1 MGSRR
6 WPLSMLLCALLL
18 AGAVV
23 AARAGPA
30 AAATRRSPTLA
41 PANTVVDGPS
51 ADITGLNGLAVARD
65 GTGGLVYLKSIAGV
79 AHVFVSGLRAGAF
92 QAPVQVDTG
101 LAGPSSQPVIA
112 ATNGGLTLVA
122 FINAGQLY
130 VVQQTNALSPWQA
143 PAALYGSG
151 ASNPS
156 LSISTFGKAY
166 LAFTALG
173 SGGHDIHA
181 AYFNQGQWTA
191 VPAPLDANAS
201 DDAGTGPGRP
211 QVATA
216 GDGTAIVAWGEH
228 GHVYTRRVLGS
239 APSIA
244 FQQADPPSFAG
255 FSEVSADQ
263 PAVGAGGDSSYAA
276 VAFHEVV
283 TSGGVKQ
290 SRVLVNRL
298 HAGQYDGAV
307 AADSPVTPGGE
318 GATSPRVSVT
328 EFGTGWISAQGDQSN
343 NAFLT
348 NLTTNDSV
356 ASHEQ
361 LNSLPQGAPPDTVPA
376 TAGIVSTL
384 LAWQQ
389 TGTPEIRVR
398 YAPDGTHLDPD
409 LTVSSPALGAA
420 NADLGLF
427 AGGDLAG
434 DAAIAWVQNIGSQS
448 QIVTAQ
454 LFQAPK
460 AFAPSTR
467 FGYSTSAN
475 PVLSWSAPSELW
487 GPLTYTVKLDGAVVG
502 SSQSPALQTAA
513 PVAQGRHV
521 WQVSAANLAGLTST
535 DRASVVF
542 VDSLPPQVR
551 PRITGARHVGDLLHI
566 YVRDTD
572 RPPGL
577 PASAGSGVVSLQV
590 KWGDGTKAFIKH
602 AASHAYRRRRTFT
615 VTVIAF
621 DRAGNRTVIT
631 KRVKVTPK
639 PKRKHKKGKRRK
651 HTTLRHT
658 IRHAGIGL

>member
-1 MGSRR
+1 
-6 WPLSMLLCALLL
+6 MLLCALLL
-18 AGAVV
+18 AGAEV
-23 AARAGPA
+23 AALAGPA

-51 ADITGLNGLAVARD
+51 ADVTSLNGLAVARD
-65 GTGGLVYLKSIAGV
+65 GTGSLVYLKNVAGV
-79 AHVFVSGLRAGAF
+79 AHVFVSGLRSGAF
-92 QAPVQVDTG
+92 QAPVQVDSG
-101 LAGPSSQPVIA
+101 LVGPSSQPVIA

-130 VVQQTNALSPWQA
+130 VAQQANALSTWQA
-143 PAALYGSG
+143 PVALYGSG

-166 LAFTALG
+166 LAFTAVG
-173 SGGHDIHA
+173 PGGHDIRA
-181 AYFNQGQWTA
+181 DYFNQGQWAA
-191 VPAPLDANAS
+191 VSAPLDANVS
-201 DDAGTGPGRP
+201 DDAGAGTARP

-216 GDGTAIVAWGEH
+216 GDGTAIVAWGEN
-228 GHVYTRRVLGS
+228 GHIYTRRVRGT

-244 FQQADPPSFAG
+244 FQQADPPSFVG
-255 FSEVSADQ
+255 FNEVSADQ
-263 PAVGAGGDSSYAA
+263 PVVGTGGDSSYAA
-276 VAFHEVV
+276 IAFHEVV
-283 TSGGVKQ
+283 SSGGVKQ

-298 HAGQYDGAV
+298 RAGQYDGAV
-307 AADSPVTPGGE
+307 AADTPVGPGGE
-318 GATSPRVSVT
+318 GAINPRVAVT
-328 EFGTGWISAQGDQSN
+328 EFGTGWISAQGDAPN
-343 NAFLT
+343 NAFIT
-348 NLTTNDSV
+348 SLTTNDSV
-356 ASHEQ
+356 ASHAQ
-361 LNSLPQGAPPDTVPA
+361 LNGLPEAGAPDTVPA

-389 TGTPEIRVR
+389 YGGSSPMPEIRVR
-398 YAPDGTHLDPD
+398 YSPDGVQLDPD
-409 LTVSSPALGAA
+409 LIVSTPNLGAA

-434 DAAIAWVQNIGSQS
+434 DAAIAWVQSNGSQN

-460 AFAPSTR
+460 AFAPSTG
-467 FGYSTSAN
+467 FAYSTSAN
-475 PVLSWSAPSELW
+475 PLLTWSAPSELW

-502 SSQSPALQTAA
+502 SSQSPALRTVA
-513 PVAQGRHV
+513 PVTQGRHV
-521 WQVSAANLAGLTST
+521 WQVVAANLAGQTST

-551 PRITGARHVGDLLHI
+551 AQITGVRHIGDLLHI

-577 PASAGSGVVSLQV
+577 PSSAGSGVVSLQV

-602 AASHAYRRRRTFT
+602 AASHVYHRRRTYT

-621 DRAGNRTVIT
+621 DRAGNRTVVTKKVKIT
-631 KRVKVTPK
+631 TKS
-639 PKRKHKKGKRRK
+639 KHKKGKGRK
-651 HTTLRHT
+651 HT
-658 IRHAGIGL
+658 IRHGGIGL

>member
-1 MGSRR
+1 
-6 WPLSMLLCALLL
+6 MLLCALLL

-23 AARAGPA
+23 AALAGPA

-51 ADITGLNGLAVARD
+51 ADITSLNGLAVARD
-65 GTGGLVYLKSIAGV
+65 GTGGLVYLKNVAGV
-79 AHVFVSGLRAGAF
+79 AHVFLSGLRSGAF
-92 QAPVQVDTG
+92 QAPVQLDTG
-101 LAGPSSQPVIA
+101 LVGPSSQPVIA

-130 VVQQTNALSPWQA
+130 VAQQANALSAWQA
-143 PAALYGSG
+143 PVALYGSG

-166 LAFTALG
+166 LAFTAVG
-173 SGGHDIHA
+173 SGGHDIRA
-181 AYFNQGQWTA
+181 DYFNQGQWAA
-191 VPAPLDANAS
+191 VSAPLDANISA
-201 DDAGTGPGRP
+201 DAGAGTARP

-216 GDGTAIVAWGEH
+216 GDGTAIVAWGEN
-228 GHVYTRRVLGS
+228 GHIYTRRIRGT

-244 FQQADPPSFAG
+244 FQQADPPSFVG
-255 FSEVSADQ
+255 FNEVSADQ
-263 PAVGAGGDSSYAA
+263 PAVGTGGDSSYAA
-276 VAFHEVV
+276 IAFHEVLA
-283 TSGGVKQ
+283 SGGVNQ

-307 AADSPVTPGGE
+307 AADAPVTPGSE
-318 GATSPRVSVT
+318 GATTPRVAVT

-361 LNSLPQGAPPDTVPA
+361 LNSLPEGGAPNAVPA

-389 TGTPEIRVR
+389 FGTSTGTPEIRVR

-409 LTVSSPALGAA
+409 LIVSSPNLGAA

-434 DAAIAWVQNIGSQS
+434 DAAVAWVQSNGTQN

-460 AFAPSTR
+460 AFAPSTG
-467 FGYSTSAN
+467 FAYSTSAN
-475 PVLSWSAPSELW
+475 PLLTWSAPSELW

-502 SSQSPALQTAA
+502 SSQTPALRTVA
-513 PVAQGRHV
+513 PVTQGRHV
-521 WQVSAANLAGLTST
+521 WQVAAANLAGLTST

-551 PRITGARHVGDLLHI
+551 LQITGVRHVGNLLRLR
-566 YVRDTD
+566 VRATD

-590 KWGDGTKAFIKH
+590 KWGDGSQAFIKH
-602 AASHAYRRRRTFT
+602 AAGHVYHRRRTYT

-621 DRAGNRTVIT
+621 DRAGNRTVVT
-631 KRVKVTPK
+631 NKVKITPK
-639 PKRKHKKGKRRK
+639 HKTVKGRK
-651 HTTLRHT
+651 HT
-658 IRHAGIGL
+658 IRHGGIGV

>member
-6 WPLSMLLCALLL
+6 WPLPMLLCALLL
-18 AGAVV
+18 AGAEV
-23 AARAGPA
+23 APLAGPA

-51 ADITGLNGLAVARD
+51 VDVTSLNGLAVARD
-65 GTGGLVYLKSIAGV
+65 GTGSLVYLKNVAGV
-79 AHVFVSGLRAGAF
+79 AHVFVSGLRSGAF
-92 QAPVQVDTG
+92 QAPVQVDSG
-101 LAGPSSQPVIA
+101 LVGPSSQPVIA

-130 VVQQTNALSPWQA
+130 VAQQANALSAWQA
-143 PAALYGSG
+143 PVALYGSG

-166 LAFTALG
+166 LAFTAVG
-173 SGGHDIHA
+173 PGGHDIRA
-181 AYFNQGQWTA
+181 DYFNQGQWAA
-191 VPAPLDANAS
+191 VSAPLDANVS
-201 DDAGTGPGRP
+201 DDAGAGTARP

-216 GDGTAIVAWGEH
+216 GDGTAIVAWGEN
-228 GHVYTRRVLGS
+228 GHIYTRRVRGT

-255 FSEVSADQ
+255 FNEVSADQ
-263 PAVGAGGDSSYAA
+263 PVVGTGGDSSYAA
-276 VAFHEVV
+276 IAFHEVV
-283 TSGGVKQ
+283 SSGGVKQ

-298 HAGQYDGAV
+298 RAGQYDGAV
-307 AADSPVTPGGE
+307 AADTPVGPGGE
-318 GATSPRVSVT
+318 GAINPRVAVT
-328 EFGTGWISAQGDQSN
+328 EFGTGWISAQGDASN
-343 NAFLT
+343 NAFIT
-348 NLTTNDSV
+348 SLTTNDSV
-356 ASHEQ
+356 ASHAQ
-361 LNSLPQGAPPDTVPA
+361 LNGLPEAGAPDTVPA

-389 TGTPEIRVR
+389 YGGSSPMPEIRVR
-398 YAPDGTHLDPD
+398 YSPDGIQLDPD
-409 LTVSSPALGAA
+409 LIVSTPNLGAA

-434 DAAIAWVQNIGSQS
+434 DAAIAWVQSNGTQN

-460 AFAPSTR
+460 AFAPSTA
-467 FGYSTSAN
+467 FAYSRSAN
-475 PVLSWSAPSELW
+475 PLLTWSAPSELW

-502 SSQSPALQTAA
+502 SSQSPALRTVA

-521 WQVSAANLAGLTST
+521 WQVVAANLAGQTST

-551 PRITGARHVGDLLHI
+551 AQITGVRHVGDLLHL

-590 KWGDGTKAFIKH
+590 KWGDGTKAFLKH
-602 AASHAYRRRRTFT
+602 AASHVYHRRRTYT

-621 DRAGNRTVIT
+621 DRAGNRTVVTKKVKIT
-631 KRVKVTPK
+631 TKS
-639 PKRKHKKGKRRK
+639 KHKKGKGAK
-651 HTTLRHT
+651 HT
-658 IRHAGIGL
+658 IRHGGIGL